1 MTTTIDRRQFLQIA
15 GAGAASL
22 ALTQALPSRAA
33 APAAPRHRPPNMI
46 FINADQMNFNALSG
60 HGCTH
65 ARTPNIDRLMAR
77 GTSFHQSYTV
87 NPVCCP
93 ARSGWFSGRPSSE
106 TGARGGILLR
116 EGLPDLGV
124 WLRDRGYESVYAG
137 KWHVPG
143 RDCAKSFRYL
153 TPGSGMGENTD
164 AEVSRAAQGFLR
176 NYGGQKPF
184 FLAMG
189 FLQPHDICYWI
200 MRHYHDIGTL
210 PVPEIAGELPPL
222 PPNFVYDVREPAQMI
237 AKRAGGKAHKS
248 AAEWSELHWR
258 YYLWS
263 YYRHVE
269 MVDAEVG
276 RVLDALEDS
285 AFAKDT
291 LVVFSVDHGEGM
303 GCHQMVIK
311 GYLYDEA
318 ARVPLVVSWP
328 GALPEGVHD
337 KTHLASGLD
346 LAPTLCDFAG
356 APAMPKARGLSLR
369 PLLEGRGAPQ
379 REFIAAEAMGHGFMI
394 RTPQY
399 KYISYPDDPVCQLF
413 DMQADPWET
422 KNLAPEMQHAAALAE
437 MKKHETDWLKGLE
450 RNPGA
455 PVSNGDEG
463 EGAGKA
469 GKAGKA
475 KADRKAKAGKAGK
488 AGARR
493 AARKAG

>member
-1 MTTTIDRRQFLQIA
+1 MTTTINRRRFLQVV

-22 ALTQALPSRAA
+22 AMPKAA
-33 APAAPRHRPPNMI
+33 TASATAPAAPRRRPPNII
-46 FINADQMNFNALSG
+46 FINADQMNINALSG

-65 ARTPNIDRLMAR
+65 VRTPNIDRLMGR
-77 GTSFHQSYTV
+77 GISFHQSYTA

-106 TGARGGILLR
+106 TGSPGAILLR
-116 EGLPDLGV
+116 EGIPDLGE

-176 NYGGQKPF
+176 AYNGQKPF
-184 FLAMG
+184 FLSMG

-210 PVPEIAGELPPL
+210 PIPEIAGELPPL
-222 PPNFVYDVREPAQMI
+222 PPSFIYDAREPAQMI
-237 AKRAGGKAHKS
+237 AKREGKAHKS
-248 AAEWSELHWR
+248 AAEWTELHWR

-276 RVLDALEDS
+276 RVLNALEDS

-303 GCHQMVIK
+303 ACHQMVIK

-328 GALPEGVHD
+328 GVLPEGIHD

-346 LAPTLCDFAG
+346 LAPTFCDFAG

-399 KYISYPDDPVCQLF
+399 KYISYPQDPVCQLF
-413 DMQADPWET
+413 DMKSDPWET
-422 KNLAPEMQHAAALAE
+422 KNLAPESQHAAALAE
-437 MKKHETDWLKGLE
+437 LKKHEADWLKGLE
-450 RNPGA
+450 RIPGA

-463 EGAGKA
+463 DGAAA
-469 GKAGKA
+469 GRAGKA
-475 KADRKAKAGKAGK
+475 KGARKAKAAK
-488 AGARR
+488 R

>member
-1 MTTTIDRRQFLQIA
+1 MTTTINRRRFLQA
-15 GAGAASL
+15 VGAGAASL
-22 ALTQALPSRAA
+22 ALLDSSPAPSA
-33 APAAPRHRPPNMI
+33 APAAPRRCPPNII
-46 FINADQMNFNALSG
+46 FINADQLNFNALAG
-60 HGCTH
+60 HGCAH

-77 GTSFHQSYTV
+77 GTSFHQSYTA

-106 TGARGGILLR
+106 TGAPGGILLR
-116 EGLPDLGV
+116 EGIPDLGQ
-124 WLRDRGYESVYAG
+124 WLRDHGYESVYAG
-137 KWHVPG
+137 KWHIPG
-143 RDCAKSFRYL
+143 RDCASSFRYL

-176 NYGGQKPF
+176 AYNGQKPF
-184 FLAMG
+184 FLALG

-200 MRHYHDIGTL
+200 MRHYHDIGAL
-210 PVPEIAGELPPL
+210 PIPEIAGELPPL
-222 PPNFVYDVREPAQMI
+222 PANFNYDAREPGKIMAL
-237 AKRAGGKAHKS
+237 REGKAHKN

-285 AFAKDT
+285 AFARDT

-303 GCHQMVIK
+303 GCHRMVIK

-328 GALPEGVHD
+328 GVLPEGVHD
-337 KTHLASGLD
+337 QTHLASGLD

-356 APAMPKARGLSLR
+356 AGTMPKARGLSLR
-369 PLLEGRGAPQ
+369 PLLEGRGAPG
-379 REFIAAEAMGHGFMI
+379 REFIAGEAMGQGLMI
-394 RTPQY
+394 RTAQY
-399 KYISYPDDPVCQLF
+399 KYIAYPDDPVCQLF

-422 KNLAPEMQHAAALAE
+422 RNLASESQHAAALAE
-437 MKKHETDWLKGLE
+437 MKKHEADWLKGLE
-450 RNPGA
+450 RFPGA
-455 PVSNGDEG
+455 PVSNGDEAAAPAR
-463 EGAGKA
+463 AGKGKGGRKSKA
-469 GKAGKA
+469 GKAG
-475 KADRKAKAGKAGK
+475 
-488 AGARR
+488 RR
-493 AARKAG
+493 ARKAV